1 MHTFSG
7 QIRPEWKKF
16 QQFFFWVTGGQKNC
30 DANSDFLSCTAVL
43 CYDTARNTW
52 PGTKST
58 RFMADFGAEH
68 SWSENGGDGMTAH
81 AYLSYGNKFI
91 ALHRINNEIPKDLK
105 DWLMEADTHICDGYS
120 QPIDGTHCIMI
131 LSDRN
136 TIQWFSS
143 DFPRQLP
150 SELTQKNAPPTQLF
164 SYQIF

>member
-1 MHTFSG
+1 
-7 QIRPEWKKF
+7 
-16 QQFFFWVTGGQKNC
+16 
-30 DANSDFLSCTAVL
+30 
-43 CYDTARNTW
+43 
-52 PGTKST
+52 
-58 RFMADFGAEH
+58 
-68 SWSENGGDGMTAH
+68 MTAH

-131 LSDRN
+131 FSDRN

-150 SELTQKNAPPTQLF
+150 SELTQKNTPPTQLF